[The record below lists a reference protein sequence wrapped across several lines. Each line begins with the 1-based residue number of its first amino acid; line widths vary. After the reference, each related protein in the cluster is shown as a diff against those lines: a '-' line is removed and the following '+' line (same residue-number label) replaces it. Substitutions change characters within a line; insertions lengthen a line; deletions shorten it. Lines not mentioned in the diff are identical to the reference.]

1 MIYHI
6 GSKIILQRIIKT
18 MSVRNISPS
27 DRSLADLSNRAGH
40 RPGGAAASWRAPLR
54 EPALKRPIDFIL
66 ASIGLVLSAPLWAL
80 VALAIKL
87 EDRGPVFYKQ
97 RRWGRGEQLFVV
109 RKFRTMVP
117 DADKRYGIVQAR
129 ESDDRIT
136 RVGRFLRACGMDE
149 LPQLL
154 SIWKGDMSFVGP
166 RALAVGELVD
176 DGRGNHITYEHT
188 PGFRE
193 RLAVRPGLT
202 SIATIFIAKDSSP
215 RRKFRYD
222 MLYIRRQSTL
232 LDIYL
237 IALSFW
243 ISFRGKW
250 ETRGSKV

>member
-1 MIYHI
+1 
-6 GSKIILQRIIKT
+6 
-18 MSVRNISPS
+18 MSVHNISPRETAFTNVA
-27 DRSLADLSNRAGH
+27 DRRSTLEYQ
-40 RPGGAAASWRAPLR
+40 AARTR
-54 EPALKRPIDFIL
+54 EPLLKRPLDIML
-66 ASIGLVLSAPLWAL
+66 ASIGLMLSAPLWAI

-87 EDRGPVFYKQ
+87 EDGGPIFYMQK
-97 RRWGRGEQLFVV
+97 RWGRGGRQFMV
-109 RKFRTMVP
+109 RKFRTMIP
-117 DADKRYGIVQAR
+117 DADKRYGLLQAR
-129 ESDDRIT
+129 EGDDRIT

-166 RALAVGELVD
+166 RALAIGELVD
-176 DGRGNHITYEHT
+176 DGLGNRQTYEHT

-193 RLAVRPGLT
+193 RLAARPGLT

-222 MLYIRRQSTL
+222 MLYVRKQSFG
-232 LDIYL
+232 LDVYL

-250 ETRGSKV
+250 ETRGKKF

>member
-1 MIYHI
+1 
-6 GSKIILQRIIKT
+6 
-18 MSVRNISPS
+18 MSVQNFPPRDTALTSIA
-27 DRSLADLSNRAGH
+27 DRRSTLVRS
-40 RPGGAAASWRAPLR
+40 AAPAK
-54 EPALKRPIDFIL
+54 EPALKRPLDFVL

-80 VALAIKL
+80 VALAIKI
-87 EDRGPVFYKQ
+87 EDGGPVFYMQK
-97 RRWGRGEQLFVV
+97 RWGRAERQFVV
-109 RKFRTMVP
+109 RKFRTMIP
-117 DADKRYGIVQAR
+117 DADKRYGILQAR
-129 ESDDRIT
+129 EGDDRIT

-166 RALAVGELVD
+166 RALAIGELVD
-176 DGRGNHITYEHT
+176 DGMGNKRTYEHT

-193 RLAVRPGLT
+193 RLVVRPGLT

-222 MLYIRRQSTL
+222 MLYIRRQSFW

-250 ETRGSKV
+250 ETRGGKL

>member
-1 MIYHI
+1 LPTRN
-6 GSKIILQRIIKT
+6 LQLANIHQEGT
-18 MSVRNISPS
+18 MMSVQNFPPRETAFRSIA
-27 DRSLADLSNRAGH
+27 DRRSNQARA
-40 RPGGAAASWRAPLR
+40 AAPLR
-54 EPALKRPIDFIL
+54 EPLLKRPLDFIL

-87 EDRGPVFYKQ
+87 EDGGPVFYMQK
-97 RRWGRGEQLFVV
+97 RWGRGGRQFVV
-109 RKFRTMVP
+109 RKFRTMIP
-117 DADKRYGIVQAR
+117 DADKRYGILQAR
-129 ESDDRIT
+129 EGDDRIT

-166 RALAVGELVD
+166 RALAIGELVD
-176 DGRGNHITYEHT
+176 DGMGNQRTYEHT

-193 RLAVRPGLT
+193 RLSVRPGLT

-222 MLYIRRQSTL
+222 MLYIRKQSFW
-232 LDIYL
+232 LDVYL
-237 IALSFW
+237 IMLSFW

-250 ETRGSKV
+250 ETRGGKL